1 MMQNMAFDFAAV
13 STPFRMQPGL
23 RRLAPGALQLTP
35 LAPGSR
41 HQREKLAVLS
51 TYAGQALL
59 VRPGF
64 DAQPALDALA
74 AHAAAEHPEAFAW
87 DGARAVAR
95 RLNVAVAGGR
105 VEPLGAGS
113 FGLGDEVGRC
123 LERLAPQW
131 RLAGLLC
138 LAFAEDFA
146 VVDGRDATI
155 PWLAVCLPSNWAPEE
170 KVGRPFAEVHAPV
183 ADNRLIVG
191 AAEALTRLVTGAD
204 RWERFVWT
212 VTRHSRL
219 HAHPQRCDPEPW
231 PAAPDADALAALAY
245 FRTERQT
252 FIPLPARG
260 EAVFT
265 IHVELRPL
273 VQAIRAPE
281 QAQLLHDALASM
293 SPAVLAYRSLAPARD
308 RLLDW
313 LARRAA
319 A

>member
-1 MMQNMAFDFAAV
+1 MDFDFSAV
-13 STPFRMQPGL
+13 GTPFRMQPGL
-23 RRLAPGALQLTP
+23 RRLAPGAVQLTP

-51 TYAGQALL
+51 AFTSQALL

-64 DAQPALDALA
+64 DAVPALDALA
-74 AHAAAEHPEAFAW
+74 AHAAAEHPQHFTW
-87 DGARAVAR
+87 NGRRALSHTLR
-95 RLNVAVAGGR
+95 VAVADGQ
-105 VEPLGAGS
+105 VEPLGAGE
-113 FGLGDEVGRC
+113 FGLGDEIGRC
-123 LERLAPQW
+123 LLGLPSDW

-146 VVDGRDATI
+146 VVDARDATI

-170 KVGRPFAEVHAPV
+170 KIGRHFAEVHAPV

-191 AAEALTRLVTGAD
+191 ASEALTRLVTGPE

-212 VTRHSRL
+212 VTRHPRL
-219 HAHPQRCDPEPW
+219 HAHPARCDPQPW
-231 PAAPDADALAALAY
+231 PEGPDADALAALAF

-252 FIPLPARG
+252 FIPLPARR

-265 IHVELRPL
+265 IGVEVRPL
-273 VQAIRAPE
+273 AQAIANPAHA
-281 QAQLLHDALASM
+281 QALHDAIASM
-293 SPAVLAYRSLAPARD
+293 SPAVLAYRSLVPARD

-313 LARRAA
+313 LAGRAA